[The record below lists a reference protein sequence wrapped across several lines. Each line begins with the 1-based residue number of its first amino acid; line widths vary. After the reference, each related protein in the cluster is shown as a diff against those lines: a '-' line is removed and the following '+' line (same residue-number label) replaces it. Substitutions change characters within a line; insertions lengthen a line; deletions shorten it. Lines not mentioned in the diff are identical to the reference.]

1 MADYHIEVSAT
12 AEKQLRKLEGADQ
25 QRITNALKA
34 LAVEPRPQGC
44 RKLRAYD
51 DVYRIRTGVFRI
63 IYSIE
68 DDRLLILVLKIG
80 HRQSIYRQN
89 TLTR

>member
-1 MADYHIEVSAT
+1 MADYLIEVSAT
-12 AEKQLRKLEGADQ
+12 AERQLRKLERADQ
-25 QRITNALKA
+25 QRIAKTLKGLAL
-34 LAVEPRPQGC
+34 EPRPHGC

-68 DDRLLILVLKIG
+68 DDKLLVLVLKIG
-80 HRQSIYRQN
+80 HRQSVYR
-89 TLTR
+89 

>member
-1 MADYHIEVSAT
+1 MADYLVEVSAT
-12 AEKQLRKLEGADQ
+12 AERQLRKLERPDQ
-25 QRITNALKA
+25 QRIANTLRGLAL
-34 LAVEPRPQGC
+34 EPRPYGC

-63 IYSIE
+63 VYSIE

-80 HRQSIYRQN
+80 HRSSIYR
-89 TLTR
+89 

>member
-12 AEKQLRKLEGADQ
+12 AEKQLRKLETADQ
-25 QRITNALKA
+25 QRIANTLRA
-34 LAVEPRPQGC
+34 LALEPRPHGC

-68 DDRLLILVLKIG
+68 DERLLILVLIIG
-80 HRQSIYRQN
+80 HRKDIYR
-89 TLTR
+89 